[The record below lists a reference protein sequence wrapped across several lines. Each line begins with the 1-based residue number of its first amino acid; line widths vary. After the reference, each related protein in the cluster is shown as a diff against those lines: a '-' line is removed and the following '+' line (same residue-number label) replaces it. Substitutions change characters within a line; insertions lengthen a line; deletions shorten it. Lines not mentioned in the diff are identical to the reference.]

1 MLLNLYLYI
10 FFYFFILLSTLGYGF
25 LFLNLGNY
33 SKKNNDLGYVGLFG
47 IFFMLGYSYLSNLFL
62 AHSKLH
68 NLLFLAIGIIGFF
81 FLFLKREKITE
92 NFFY

>member
-10 FFYFFILLSTLGYGF
+10 FFYVFILLSTLGYGF
-25 LFLNLGNY
+25 LFINFDNFT
-33 SKKNNDLGYVGLFG
+33 KKNNDLGYVGLFG

-68 NLLFLAIGIIGFF
+68 NLLFLTIGIISFF
-81 FLFLKREKITE
+81 V
-92 NFFY
+92 FYFKERKNYR